1 MLLVSANVGS
11 FLAQQSIRRALKPL
25 PAWWGSDFF
34 LSDLAEN

>member
-25 PAWWGSDFF
+25 PAWWGDAPTFFF
-34 LSDLAEN
+34 LT